1 MAGSDTGIER
11 IDTWR
16 VRVPLATPIVLGH
29 MVIAH
34 REFVVVRVRTRD
46 GVDGVAYS
54 LTRDAPLDLVLTE
67 YVGPRILGCDALDTA
82 SVRDELVRA
91 TVSLG
96 AVGLVGRAMSLLD
109 ICLWDIKGR
118 IAGLPVWR
126 LLGGFR
132 SAAPMG
138 LVAPYASGDEADEA
152 YAERLVALA
161 GRGYQN
167 LKLYPMA
174 DPEAM
179 RRRLAAIRARIG
191 WDIGLVVDM
200 AWSFRSAAD
209 AIAAVR
215 SWEEFRLLWVE
226 DPFPADEWR
235 AIKALSDAV
244 ITPIAV
250 GDEVSVPATME
261 RLIGERAVDVVR
273 LDATSIGGFT
283 GFASIREQA
292 ARAGLIISPHAYG
305 EIHRHCVHGWPG
317 VTPIEIFP
325 PVSPTWGASRFF
337 TQELELPA
345 GRLEIDAPTEPG
357 LGLQVD
363 WAAVDQLAD
372 RHTSTDRGGLSRDIS
387 D

>member
-1 MAGSDTGIER
+1 M
-11 IDTWR
+11 
-16 VRVPLATPIVLGH
+16 RVPLATPIVLGH
-29 MVIAH
+29 MVMAH
-34 REFVVVRVRTRD
+34 REFVIVRVRTED

-67 YVGPRILGCDALDTA
+67 YIGPKIIGGDALDTA
-82 SVRDELVRA
+82 RTRDELVRG

-96 AVGLVGRAMSLLD
+96 AVGLVGRAMSLVD
-109 ICLWDIKGR
+109 ICLWDIKGQ

-132 SAAPMG
+132 PTAPIG
-138 LVAPYASGDEADEA
+138 LVAPYAAGDENNEV
-152 YAERLVALA
+152 YAERLVDLA
-161 GRGYQN
+161 ARGYQN
-167 LKLYPMA
+167 LKLYPLA
-174 DPEAM
+174 DPDAM
-179 RRRLAAIRARIG
+179 RRRLAAIRAEVG
-191 WDIGLVVDM
+191 WEIGLIVDM

-215 SWEEFRLLWVE
+215 GWEEFKLLWVE
-226 DPFPADEWR
+226 DPFPADDWR
-235 AIKALSDAV
+235 SIKALSDAV
-244 ITPIAV
+244 TTPIAV

-261 RLIGERAVDVVR
+261 RLINERAVDVVR

-292 ARAGLIISPHAYG
+292 ARAGLVISPHAYG

-325 PVSPTWGASRFF
+325 PESPTWGASRFF

-345 GRLEIDAPTEPG
+345 GRLDIDAPTEPG
-357 LGLQVD
+357 LGLHVD
-363 WAAVDQLAD
+363 WAAVDRLAD
-372 RHTSTDRGGLSRDIS
+372 RHTSTPRKRDLDDI
-387 D
+387 DG